1 MRQRIC
7 QKRVSVALPGLELR
21 SRQVRLALQL
31 AEQRPKPSFSPTSVP
46 TCGSSSRAVRRA
58 SSQAPWR
65 PSVSSMKIERR
76 ALAGVDEFE
85 RFVDPALL
93 VESGAQG

>member
-1 MRQRIC
+1 
-7 QKRVSVALPGLELR
+7 
-21 SRQVRLALQL
+21 
-31 AEQRPKPSFSPTSVP
+31 
-46 TCGSSSRAVRRA
+46 
-58 SSQAPWR
+58 
-65 PSVSSMKIERR
+65 MKIERR